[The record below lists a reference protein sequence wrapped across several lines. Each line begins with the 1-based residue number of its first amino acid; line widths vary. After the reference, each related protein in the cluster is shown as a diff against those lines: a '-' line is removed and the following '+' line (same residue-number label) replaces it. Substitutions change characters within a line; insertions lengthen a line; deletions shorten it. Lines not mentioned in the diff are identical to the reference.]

1 MGTCQSQTS
10 HSTFSVV
17 CIVNTVVFPRSQLF
31 VCTMSHFA
39 FPIVLTGSMPLQAF
53 CHWQFYKDTFD
64 TSSESVK
71 ENDVSQDEKDETA
84 SNDVDTNDDASGWN
98 TAPTRLPRRCSL
110 SVAFDRVNQRTN
122 SSGVQ
127 CAPVSVHLSTY
138 DFNIRNEEVSM
149 LCVRASTGSVAGE
162 SECSNTTDS
171 GSRDAAKK
179 KKGRKTVSWAEE
191 SCIRQFFYFEM
202 DETERGREARPAH
215 RSASHTSHFTDS
227 SGLECVIC
235 TCTSS
240 LRSTLTHVKMI
251 GLFFSWPCG
260 HLVALTCI
268 QMLFLTF
275 FSDYSKI
282 QKWQLLHYHSCVH
295 NFWWHKNYK

>member
-138 DFNIRNEEVSM
+138 DFHIRHEEVSM
-149 LCVRASTGSVAGE
+149 LCARVHRLGGWRERVLEHDGQRVARRRQEEEGSQDRVVGRGE
-162 SECSNTTDS
+162 LHPTVLLLWD
-171 GSRDAAKK
+171 GRD
-179 KKGRKTVSWAEE
+179 G
-191 SCIRQFFYFEM
+191 
-202 DETERGREARPAH
+202 AR
-215 RSASHTSHFTDS
+215 
-227 SGLECVIC
+227 
-235 TCTSS
+235 
-240 LRSTLTHVKMI
+240 
-251 GLFFSWPCG
+251 
-260 HLVALTCI
+260 
-268 QMLFLTF
+268 
-275 FSDYSKI
+275 
-282 QKWQLLHYHSCVH
+282 
-295 NFWWHKNYK
+295 